1 MLYNF
6 IEDNDLCVVNF
17 IYSQDVNFTYSN
29 ANGSSYIDH
38 ILVPDYVMDM
48 VTDCKILNRDID
60 NISDHYAVSLTMN
73 ISVYVKQPK
82 IVSSLTESNT
92 NMRLSW
98 HDPKFQR
105 LYSEEL
111 TRVLENITI
120 DKNIDSPDAAIYV
133 KVPYEKL
140 SSAMNEAAETLS
152 KRFLIISKR
161 RKPWWNT
168 SCNIARNRHRLFY
181 QIWDAMGRPREGQ
194 AYACYKE
201 ARRAY
206 KRICRKSVHK
216 KTLKRFKLIDKLSSE
231 KKVGR
236 MWNLIRKSKR
246 SNCPA
251 SAISLQRLEEYFTEK
266 FGPNERKTDV
276 IEAAKAEEVK
286 EKYQAL

>member
-1 MLYNF
+1 
-6 IEDNDLCVVNF
+6 
-17 IYSQDVNFTYSN
+17 
-29 ANGSSYIDH
+29 
-38 ILVPDYVMDM
+38 
-48 VTDCKILNRDID
+48 
-60 NISDHYAVSLTMN
+60 MN

-98 HDPKFQR
+98 HDPEFQR

-111 TRVLENITI
+111 TRLLENITI

-133 KVPYEKL
+133 NVLYEKL
-140 SSAMNEAAETLS
+140 SSAMYEAAETSS

-194 AYACYKE
+194 AYTCYKE

-266 FGPNERKTDV
+266 LDQM
-276 IEAAKAEEVK
+276 K
-286 EKYQAL
+286 EKLTLLRQQRLR